1 MECHQIPWRMIP
13 CDFACKGFSMHFCTI
28 PRFKARLRHQHEN
41 TIAEAANALVEQ
53 VLLILAVV
61 ANSLSAIA
69 NVSFSC

>member
-1 MECHQIPWRMIP
+1 
-13 CDFACKGFSMHFCTI
+13 MHFCTI